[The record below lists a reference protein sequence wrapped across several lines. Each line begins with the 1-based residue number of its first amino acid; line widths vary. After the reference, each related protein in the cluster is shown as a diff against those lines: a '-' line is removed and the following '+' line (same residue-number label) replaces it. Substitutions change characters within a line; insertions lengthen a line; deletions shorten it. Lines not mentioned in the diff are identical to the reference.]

1 MGILAIIVGAAA
13 SFAFG
18 AFWYGI
24 FSDSW
29 KQSSRVPLD
38 ADGNPEN
45 MRNPVPY
52 VTCAIALILV
62 AGMMRHSF
70 ATAGIDTL
78 GKGIMSGAG
87 IGLFFVTPWI
97 ALFHG
102 YSMHSHRL
110 TLINGGYATIGCAL
124 MGAALTLL

>member
-1 MGILAIIVGAAA
+1 MGILAIVVGAAVT
-13 SFAFG
+13 FAFG
-18 AFWYGI
+18 AFWYGV
-24 FSDSW
+24 FSDAW
-29 KQSSRVPLD
+29 KSSSQVPLD
-38 ADGNPEN
+38 AEGNPQN
-45 MRNPVPY
+45 MRSPVPY

-70 ATAGIDTL
+70 ATAGIDTF
-78 GKGIMSGAG
+78 GKGIISGAG
-87 IGLFFVTPWI
+87 VGLFFVTPWI

-124 MGAALTLL
+124 MGAALTVL

>member
-1 MGILAIIVGAAA
+1 MGILAIIIGAAA

-18 AFWYGI
+18 ALWYGI

-29 KQSSRVPLD
+29 KQASQVPLD
-38 ADGNPEN
+38 AEGNPQN
-45 MRNPVPY
+45 MRSPVPY

-78 GKGIMSGAG
+78 GKGILSGAG
-87 IGLFFVTPWI
+87 VGLFFVTPWI

-102 YSMHSHRL
+102 YSMHSHKL
-110 TLINGGYATIGCAL
+110 TLINGGYATIGCAII
-124 MGAALTLL
+124 GAALTLL